1 MSAHS
6 KKIFLIAGE
15 PSGDHIGARLI
26 EKIRQQAQCK
36 VKFIGV
42 GGPEMEAK
50 GHLSIFPMKDLSV
63 MGIVE
68 VLPHLPRILSRVR
81 QTVNSIISEDPDI
94 LITIDSPGFSNQ
106 VVARL
111 RDHRAIKVHYVAPT
125 VWAWRPWRVHKYK
138 KNYDMVLALLPFEP
152 PFFEKVGLPCHFVGH
167 PVIEY
172 GADNGNGPLFRER
185 HGIPA
190 KAIVLCI
197 LPGSRQ
203 GEVRR
208 LAPIFGSVLNIL
220 LKRGYSFHVFVPTV
234 ETVAKRLPDYVS
246 DWPVTVTILSD
257 TKEKYDLMAASN
269 AAIAAS
275 GTVSLELALAKVPT
289 IIAYKVASITAP
301 ILRLMIKVRFANLI
315 NIILNKE
322 VVPERLQEYCK
333 PAIIADDLERLLY
346 DNEKKQQI
354 IGVAPALKKLGVGD
368 KPPSSRAAQIIL
380 KLLGEK

>member
-1 MSAHS
+1 MSAHC

-15 PSGDHIGARLI
+15 PSGDHIGAMLI
-26 EKIRQQAQCK
+26 EKIRDQAPCK
-36 VKFIGV
+36 VQFFGV

-50 GHLSIFPMKDLSV
+50 GHLSIFPMKELSV

-81 QTVNSIISEDPDI
+81 QTVNSVISEDPDI

-152 PFFEKVGLPCHFVGH
+152 PFFEKVGLPCHYVGH
-167 PVIEY
+167 PVLEY
-172 GADNGNGPLFRER
+172 GADKGNGPLFRER
-185 HGIPA
+185 HGISA
-190 KAIVLCI
+190 KAVVLCI
-197 LPGSRQ
+197 LPGSRR

-208 LAPIFGSVLNIL
+208 LAPIFGTVLNIL
-220 LKRGYSFHVFVPTV
+220 LKRGYSFHIFIPTV
-234 ETVAKRLPDYVS
+234 ETVAKTLPDYVR

-257 TKEKYDLMAASN
+257 SKEKYDLMAASN

-289 IIAYKVASITAP
+289 IIAYKVASVTAP
-301 ILRLMIKVRFANLI
+301 ILGLLLKVKFVNLI

-322 VVPERLQEYCK
+322 VVPERLQHLCK
-333 PAIIADDLERLLY
+333 PVIIADDLERLL
-346 DNEKKQQI
+346 DDKEKEKQLRE
-354 IGVAPALKKLGVGD
+354 VSPALKKLGVGE
-368 KPPSSRAAQIIL
+368 KPPSSRAAQVIL
-380 KLLGEK
+380 KLLAEK

>member
-1 MSAHS
+1 MSTHC

-26 EKIRQQAQCK
+26 EKIRDQAPCK
-36 VKFIGV
+36 VQFFGV

-50 GHLSIFPMKDLSV
+50 GHLSIFPMKELSV

-81 QTVNSIISEDPDI
+81 QTVNSVISEDPDI

-111 RDHRAIKVHYVAPT
+111 RDHRSIKVHYVAPT

-152 PFFEKVGLPCHFVGH
+152 PFFEKVGLPCHYVGH
-167 PVIEY
+167 PVLEY
-172 GADNGNGPLFRER
+172 GADKGNGHLFRER

-190 KAIVLCI
+190 KAVVLCI
-197 LPGSRQ
+197 LPGSRR

-208 LAPIFGSVLNIL
+208 LAPIFGTVLNIL
-220 LKRGYSFHVFVPTV
+220 LKRGYSFHVFIPTV
-234 ETVAKRLPDYVS
+234 ETVAKTLLDHVR

-257 TKEKYDLMAASN
+257 SKEKYDLMAASN

-301 ILRLMIKVRFANLI
+301 ILGLLLKVKFVNLI

-322 VVPERLQEYCK
+322 AVPERLQHLCK
-333 PAIIADDLERLLY
+333 PAIIADDLERLLD
-346 DNEKKQQI
+346 DNEKKKQI
-354 IGVAPALKKLGVGD
+354 RRVSPALKKLGVGE

-380 KLLGEK
+380 KLLAEN

>member
-1 MSAHS
+1 MSAHC

-26 EKIRQQAQCK
+26 EKIRQQASCK

-50 GHLSIFPMKDLSV
+50 GHSSIFPMKELSV

-125 VWAWRPWRVHKYK
+125 VWAWRPWRVYKYK
-138 KNYDMVLALLPFEP
+138 KNYDTVLALLPFEP

-172 GADNGNGPLFRER
+172 GADNGNGPLFRKR
-185 HGIPA
+185 HAIPA

-234 ETVAKRLPDYVS
+234 ETVAKTLSDYVS

-257 TKEKYDLMAASN
+257 SKEKYDLMAASN

-289 IIAYKVASITAP
+289 IIAYKVAPITAP

-322 VVPERLQEYCK
+322 AVPERLQEYCK
-333 PAIIADDLERLLY
+333 PAIIADDLERLLD
-346 DNEKKQQI
+346 DNEKERQI
-354 IGVAPALKKLGVGD
+354 VSVAPALKKLGVGK

-380 KLLGEK
+380 KLLAEK

>member
-26 EKIRQQAQCK
+26 EKIRQQAKCK

-50 GHLSIFPMKDLSV
+50 GHLSIFPMKELSV

-106 VVARL
+106 VAARL

-190 KAIVLCI
+190 NAIVLCI

-246 DWPVTVTILSD
+246 DWPVTVTVLSN

-333 PAIIADDLERLLY
+333 PAIIADDLERLLH
-346 DNEKKQQI
+346 DSEKKRQI

>member
-289 IIAYKVASITAP
+289 IVAYKVASITAP

>member
-50 GHLSIFPMKDLSV
+50 GHLSIFPMKELSV

-68 VLPHLPRILSRVR
+68 VLPHLPRILSRVT

-234 ETVAKRLPDYVS
+234 ETVAKKLPDYVS

-322 VVPERLQEYCK
+322 VVPERLQAYCK
-333 PAIIADDLERLLY
+333 PALIADDLERLLD

-354 IGVAPALKKLGVGD
+354 IDVAPALKKLGVGD